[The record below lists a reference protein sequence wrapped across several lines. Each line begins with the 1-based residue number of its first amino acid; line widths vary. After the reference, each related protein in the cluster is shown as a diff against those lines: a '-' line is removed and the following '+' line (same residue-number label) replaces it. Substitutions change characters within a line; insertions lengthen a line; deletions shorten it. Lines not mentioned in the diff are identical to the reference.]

1 MGDPD
6 RSDGVPLSRQISC
19 VRRELAM
26 RARVY
31 PRRIEKGKMTQA
43 AAVHEQL
50 HMLAVLETLESLIHD
65 DAAPF

>member
-6 RSDGVPLSRQISC
+6 TSAEVSLSAQIAC

-43 AAVHEQL
+43 AAAREQAE
-50 HMLAVLETLESLIHD
+50 MQAVLETLESLIHD
-65 DAAPF
+65 AAPF